1 MQGAPQE
8 FLQFLRRLDRE
19 FPLDLALHLTMD
31 NLLVGIDCFAVLV
44 GAFAAAMNRSPSRC
58 SQRRPLS
65 HQRFSFIP
73 IYSS

>member
-44 GAFAAAMNRSPSRC
+44 GAFAAAMNRDFRLFPFTLLDVLQCFR
-58 SQRRPLS
+58 
-65 HQRFSFIP
+65 
-73 IYSS
+73 